1 MEEVQ
6 NRISSFVFEDCGD
19 DDLKD
24 SKWSGIKH
32 SLEMASLESL
42 IEYLKIKLNVNNRVK
57 VLLNAI
63 STEIKP
69 DEHKGY
75 NKRV

>member
-1 MEEVQ
+1 
-6 NRISSFVFEDCGD
+6 
-19 DDLKD
+19 
-24 SKWSGIKH
+24 
-32 SLEMASLESL
+32 MASLESL